1 MAAMT
6 MPHVDDDLY
15 LYMHEIIEE
24 EFPKALRQA
33 FKTLWDQKYAL
44 RYGPFDSA
52 CHQFRRFHALNSNTF
67 RWLFP
72 NQVPSAFQLPS
83 NPVSSISFEDL
94 DLDELQNIIIHEIL
108 PGWSSYVPFH
118 NPWDFPSRIRRNPE
132 IPDVDES
139 LFATAIDQLRAI
151 KEQHVYSKGIMNP
164 QLLKRQLAQARGI
177 FAAFNVTL
185 NDSRN
190 TFDFSEAKGLRDL
203 ISGKCVYY
211 SALALVILYA

>member
-6 MPHVDDDLY
+6 MPHVGDDDLY

-24 EFPKALRQA
+24 EFPRALREA
-33 FKTLWDQKYAL
+33 FKTLWDQKYA
-44 RYGPFDSA
+44 RSYGPFDGAYHGTDGFLS
-52 CHQFRRFHALNSNTF
+52 LDSNTF

-72 NQVPSAFQLPS
+72 NRFSSAFQLPS
-83 NPVSSISFEDL
+83 NPVSSTSFEDL
-94 DLDELQNIIIHEIL
+94 DLLQLQRITLLDFL
-108 PGWSSYVPFH
+108 PMQSPFLSFLS
-118 NPWDFPSRIRRNPE
+118 PLDFRSRNLNK
-132 IPDVDES
+132 PDVDKA
-139 LFATAIDQLRAI
+139 LFASAIDQLRAI
-151 KEQHVYSKGIMNP
+151 KADHVNCKGIMNP
-164 QLLKRQLAQARGI
+164 RLLKRLLAQAREV

-190 TFDFSEAKGLRDL
+190 TFDFSEAAGLQDL